1 LVKEAERL
9 RQSLREAA
17 LVDYRRVDFHGEK
30 VLPAELGRRIA
41 NEREQHAWIP
51 GPASESETCPVR
63 DEDVKKLYR
72 INAQLTDEDK
82 ALLAG
87 PLPSLDQLPTPR
99 ADRQA
104 RTAHRPAG
112 PVDPVFAARAGPDPH
127 PARDHP
133 AHEVAEALQEAHLAA
148 PPGVEPTDAGRPDGS
163 G

>member
-1 LVKEAERL
+1 MFPSPPRSTLFPYTTLFRSLDGEVRQIASERSELVKESDRL

-63 DEDVKKLYR
+63 DEDVKKLHR

-87 PLPSLDQLPTPR
+87 PMPTLDPLPTPQDLIPFVDQLQSV
-99 ADRQA
+99 AGKV
-104 RTAHRPAG
+104 PATS
-112 PVDPVFAARAGPDPH
+112 
-127 PARDHP
+127 
-133 AHEVAEALQEAHLAA
+133 
-148 PPGVEPTDAGRPDGS
+148 TD
-163 G
+163 